1 MGYTGSVIHYDFD
14 ATTVLNDLTSRK
26 TSAEFTLRRLG
37 GCGPAEIKLKDMWNL
52 RNVVRPGHWIALDYE
67 AGNRWYFGRVENVSS
82 DLPAGQTVNCEGMSI
97 QLGEINPGGMGYDS
111 EDLPIRYAKS
121 DYFPYDRDWSYQSW
135 VNVSQPEDVVRN
147 VFSQYINTRTDV
159 TSSYVDNA
167 DPRVGLNTITFRGE
181 ETVLSMIRAL
191 GVACRDASWGID
203 ENKRFFFMQKRADI
217 LATFKAGYNVQQLNR
232 KRDRSLL
239 YNRLL
244 ITGDYIY
251 LNPNSFGTEFYRYRS
266 YFHVPDS
273 ISVYGERRT
282 RVYLPWI
289 RRNEDAIAFA
299 KEFFRKYATLTDRY
313 FIRTNGTSI
322 LPRPWDGQIELQDTD
337 GTVLMVSHF
346 DSIRVDFNHSPY
358 FEFDL
363 GPEDLVYNDD
373 PRDDR
378 WEMPRHRQEG
388 LPPPSLS
395 LPPTWTGT
403 MSNTTSTSSTST
415 STTGPICVGCDWTC
429 DPGET
434 TFTLNDNGNGC
445 TYPCDPCSE
454 PEPLSTPCLNP
465 LGCTAHTPCGA
476 PTTTTTSTSTSG
488 TTTPCVQ
495 CNTITAYGYWSPVA
509 LAWCASCHD
518 DCNINYTNPECSPH
532 CHPPSEGSPFTGTG
546 SPCEVRSWTFNCI
559 PDDGYTQCTSSTS
572 TTTTIGSCLGCT
584 FAYGIGG
591 HAGWTEVI
599 NNCAEANGCQ
609 PCVAP
614 TSHPGPCDVIS
625 GCTETVPCGSTST
638 TTTAGPTSTTTTL
651 GTTSTTTTA
660 GTTST
665 TTTAGTTS
673 TTTTAGTTSTTT
685 TSGTTST
692 TTTASGGCSGD
703 AIWDCQCL
711 GGVPQWVLAV
721 SCGVGC
727 TSDNPNSTN
736 PAGCTLGNCNSGNQT
751 NMPCYSM

>member
-434 TFTLNDNGNGC
+434 TFRLNDNGNGC

-454 PEPLSTPCLNP
+454 PEPLSTPCANP

-476 PTTTTTSTSTSG
+476 PTTSTSTSTTNPCPDCTTVNCCYQAFFNVSPFGVASGWAGCDGINPPCFSGCTCQDAAYANLPTITSDMNGHKEYRSCVSTNSDCRTTSTSTS
-488 TTTPCVQ
+488 TTH
-495 CNTITAYGYWSPVA
+495 G
-509 LAWCASCHD
+509 
-518 DCNINYTNPECSPH
+518 
-532 CHPPSEGSPFTGTG
+532 G
-546 SPCEVRSWTFNCI
+546 
-559 PDDGYTQCTSSTS
+559 
-572 TTTTIGSCLGCT
+572 CLGCT
-584 FAYGIGG
+584 FKYGVGG
-591 HAGWTEVI
+591 GTSWVLVED
-599 NNCAEANGCQ
+599 NCTSPCD

-692 TTTASGGCSGD
+692 TTTASGGCTGD

-711 GGVPQWVLAV
+711 AGVPQWVLAV

-751 NMPCYSM
+751 NMPCHSM